1 MTPRA
6 FRAIPPAQNPS
17 PQPAGSA
24 ATVATTLTVASALSI
39 GSNLVEVR
47 RGRMTLPG
55 AVLNGL
61 VKGAAASLILAGT
74 RRTTA
79 PQVVLA
85 AVVLGGAGF
94 LIDSAM
100 KTAED
105 RIAVRPS
112 AHPYRAA

>member
-1 MTPRA
+1 MDPRA
-6 FRAIPPAQNPS
+6 FMAIPPAQNPA
-17 PQPAGSA
+17 PQPAASA
-24 ATVATTLTVASALSI
+24 AVATTLTVASALSI

-74 RRTTA
+74 RRTTV

-94 LIDSAM
+94 LIDSTM

-105 RIAVRPS
+105 RVAARPS
-112 AHPYRAA
+112 AHPDRAA